1 MNAPRLRHAALPTF
15 VRAWVRPVARL
26 ALRLPRRLLWRL
38 AAALPAKA
46 SGRRFAVAMAVSFAG
61 SIGMAPGAFAQ
72 PQPAGA
78 AASAAPAPSA
88 AASAPLSLSARKVY
102 EQARSQLL
110 QIRTV
115 LKGRASQTSVGSGFL
130 VTREG
135 HIVTNFHVVAE
146 AALKPERH
154 DLVYVTA
161 DGREA
166 PLTILQLD
174 VLHDLALL
182 KAGDAVKPTQA
193 GDAATA
199 PARAADAAPSERASD
214 AARPGRVADAAQ
226 PGRVFD
232 GGPPGR
238 VFDALTIRPDSQP
251 LSQGERI
258 YSLGNPLDV
267 GFAVTEGTYNG
278 LVKRSFYPQI
288 FFGGALSGGMS
299 GGPALDEQGRVIGI
313 NVARRVDG
321 EQVSFLVP
329 ASFAAAL
336 LARGRDAAPIRSAA
350 HGIVTDQLML
360 HQAALV
366 ERFIQQGWKSETH
379 PRYKVPVPSDQFMR
393 CWGSSEPSRTGGLDL
408 ERSDCVMDTRIFVG
422 EYTTGSIGVRH
433 ESYDGSKLGTLRFA
447 ARYAASFRNETFTRL
462 RSEHQTKPQC
472 HEDFVDRNGLPL
484 RAVVCLRAYK
494 KLPGLYDL
502 SVLVATLDQPRAGV
516 QGRFDARGLSF
527 ANAQVLAK
535 HYLEAYAWVR

>member
-1 MNAPRLRHAALPTF
+1 MNSFRLRHAALPLIALLPLLLLTLSMP
-15 VRAWVRPVARL
+15 RVAC
-26 ALRLPRRLLWRL
+26 AQAKPGAP
-38 AAALPAKA
+38 AAAVAPPEA
-46 SGRRFAVAMAVSFAG
+46 S
-61 SIGMAPGAFAQ
+61 
-72 PQPAGA
+72 
-78 AASAAPAPSA
+78 
-88 AASAPLSLSARKVY
+88 ASAPISLSARKVY

-130 VTREG
+130 VSREG

-166 PLTILQLD
+166 PLQILQLD

-182 KAGDAVKPTQA
+182 KAVDTAKPAV
-193 GDAATA
+193 GLD
-199 PARAADAAPSERASD
+199 E
-214 AARPGRVADAAQ
+214 
-226 PGRVFD
+226 
-232 GGPPGR
+232 GPPKGL
-238 VFDALTIRPDSQP
+238 FDALAFRPDNQP

-329 ASFAAAL
+329 ASFAVAL
-336 LARGRDAAPIRSAA
+336 LARGRDAAPIKTAA
-350 HGIVTDQLML
+350 YGIVTDQLMQ
-360 HQAALV
+360 HQQALT
-366 ERFIQQGWKSETH
+366 ERFVQQGWKTATH
-379 PRYKVPVPSDQFMR
+379 PRYKVPVPVDTFMR

-422 EYTTGSIGVRH
+422 DYTTGAIGVRH
-433 ESYDGSKLGTLRFA
+433 EAYDGSKLGTMRFA
-447 ARYAASFRNETFTRL
+447 SRYSASFRNETFTRL

-472 HEDFVDRNGLPL
+472 HEDYIDRKGLPL

-502 SVLVATLDQPRAGV
+502 AVLVATLDQKQAGV
-516 QGRFDARGLSF
+516 QGRFDAQGLSF
-527 ANAQVLAK
+527 ANAQKLAK
-535 HYLEAYAWVR
+535 HYLEAYAWSK

>member
-1 MNAPRLRHAALPTF
+1 MPTLAFLLALGLSYDARGQTK
-15 VRAWVRPVARL
+15 PVA
-26 ALRLPRRLLWRL
+26 P
-38 AAALPAKA
+38 AAA
-46 SGRRFAVAMAVSFAG
+46 VT
-61 SIGMAPGAFAQ
+61 APDV
-72 PQPAGA
+72 
-78 AASAAPAPSA
+78 
-88 AASAPLSLSARKVY
+88 AASAPISLSARKVY

-130 VTREG
+130 VSRDG

-166 PLTILQLD
+166 PLQILQLD

-182 KAGDAVKPTQA
+182 KATDTPTPASVTDAGPA
-193 GDAATA
+193 GRT
-199 PARAADAAPSERASD
+199 
-214 AARPGRVADAAQ
+214 
-226 PGRVFD
+226 
-232 GGPPGR
+232 
-238 VFDALTIRPDSQP
+238 FDALSFRPETQP

-299 GGPALDEQGRVIGI
+299 GGPALDEQGRVVGI

-329 ASFAAAL
+329 ASFAVAL
-336 LARGRDAAPIRSAA
+336 LARGRDTAPIKAA
-350 HGIVTDQLML
+350 AYGIVTNQLMQ
-360 HQAALV
+360 HQQALTD
-366 ERFIQQGWKSETH
+366 RFVKQGWKAATH
-379 PRYKVPVPSDQFMR
+379 VRYRVPVPSDQFMR

-422 EYTTGSIGVRH
+422 DYTTGTVGVRH
-433 ESYDGSKLGTLRFA
+433 ESYDGAKLGTMRFA
-447 ARYAASFRNETFTRL
+447 ARYSASFRNESFTRL

-472 HEDFVDRNGLPL
+472 HEDYLDRDDLPL

-494 KLPGLYDL
+494 KLPGIYDL
-502 SVLVATLDQPRAGV
+502 SVLVATLDQPQAGV
-516 QGRFDARGLSF
+516 QGRFDAQGLSF
-527 ANAQVLAK
+527 ENAQKLAK
-535 HYLEAYAWVR
+535 HYLEAYAWAR

>member
-1 MNAPRLRHAALPTF
+1 MNSFLLRHAALPI
-15 VRAWVRPVARL
+15 L
-26 ALRLPRRLLWRL
+26 ALVL
-38 AAALPAKA
+38 ALGGPC
-46 SGRRFAVAMAVSFAG
+46 
-61 SIGMAPGAFAQ
+61 GAFAQ
-72 PQPAGA
+72 AG
-78 AASAAPAPSA
+78 P
-88 AASAPLSLSARKVY
+88 AASAPAPDAPASAPISLSARKVY

-130 VTREG
+130 VSREG

-166 PLTILQLD
+166 PLAILQLD

-182 KAGDAVKPTQA
+182 KA
-193 GDAATA
+193 
-199 PARAADAAPSERASD
+199 ADAPKLA
-214 AARPGRVADAAQ
+214 
-226 PGRVFD
+226 
-232 GGPPGR
+232 GG
-238 VFDALTIRPDSQP
+238 FNALAFRPDAQA

-299 GGPALDEQGRVIGI
+299 GGPALDEQGRVVGI

-336 LARGRDAAPIRSAA
+336 LARGRDAVQIGRA
-350 HGIVTDQLML
+350 HV
-360 HQAALV
+360 
-366 ERFIQQGWKSETH
+366 
-379 PRYKVPVPSDQFMR
+379 
-393 CWGSSEPSRTGGLDL
+393 
-408 ERSDCVMDTRIFVG
+408 
-422 EYTTGSIGVRH
+422 
-433 ESYDGSKLGTLRFA
+433 
-447 ARYAASFRNETFTRL
+447 
-462 RSEHQTKPQC
+462 
-472 HEDFVDRNGLPL
+472 
-484 RAVVCLRAYK
+484 
-494 KLPGLYDL
+494 
-502 SVLVATLDQPRAGV
+502 
-516 QGRFDARGLSF
+516 
-527 ANAQVLAK
+527 
-535 HYLEAYAWVR
+535 